1 VNVAAPVRPGPRASW
16 GSGALVRA
24 LVPALVA
31 IGIAV
36 AIVVFVRVAWDVP
49 TGVVVQGAIIGGLTS
64 LLALGLALIW
74 RANRVLNFAAGD
86 LGTMP
91 ATLAVLFTVSTVGL
105 SWWAGL
111 AIGLAAAIGL
121 GVIVEI
127 VIVRR
132 FTRSPR
138 LVLSVATIGLAQVLA
153 AGALLLPR
161 WFTLTGSGPPAPF
174 DLDVTIAPI
183 TFGGADV
190 VAVVVI
196 PLVFVGLAM
205 FLTRSNLGIAVRA
218 GADRADRAATLGIPM
233 RRLNTVVWVLA
244 TVLAFLAVYLRA
256 GIVGLPL
263 GAVLGPTILLR
274 ALAAAVIG
282 RMERLTV
289 IALAAVLLGIVEQ
302 AVTWHWQEPAYVD
315 PVLFVVVLGAL
326 VLTRVRSGRG
336 LEASTWQ
343 TTREVR
349 PVPRQLARLPEVR
362 AMRWGIAA
370 LVVGLLVAAPAVLS
384 ESKTNLAS
392 AIVIF
397 AIIGMSLV
405 VLTGWAGQVSL
416 GQMAFAGIGAAVAGA
431 VTARLHWDLS
441 LGLLLGAL
449 VGAGAAFLI
458 GLPALRRRGL
468 TLAVTSLAFALM
480 TSAYLLNQGFFGKGT
495 TLDWLPPDR
504 IDRTP
509 LFGEIGLHGEARFYY
524 LCVAGLAL
532 AYAVVRGLRRTR
544 TGRVLVAI
552 RENEP
557 ATESFGVHA
566 QRTTLFAFACSGFL
580 AAFAGALFVHQ
591 QSGLTPGPYRPEQSL
606 EVFTMA
612 VIGGLGSA
620 PGALLGATYV
630 RGADYFL
637 ASEWQILA
645 TGIGLLAVLMLFPG
659 GLGGALADARDWF
672 FRRVARRRDIAVTSL
687 TTGDASDPPA
697 DASLPRVTN
706 TSQAPSHVSTAPP
719 ARPLGEAAAMLEVRD
734 LSVAYDGV
742 AVLHGVD
749 LEVGVGEIVALLG
762 TNGAGKSTVLR
773 AVAGLAPV
781 TAGRVDVDG
790 ADVTNARPEV
800 LATLGV
806 ASAPGGVGIF
816 PSLTVTEHLRLAA
829 WTRRGDPAATRT
841 AADDA
846 LQRFPELDER
856 LTARAGDLSGGQQ
869 QMLNL
874 AMALVAR
881 PRLLLL
887 DELSLGL
894 APIVVT
900 RLLQVVRDMAA
911 TGTTVLLVEQ
921 SVPLA
926 LEVAARAYFLEKG
939 AVRFAGPTQ
948 ELLDRPD
955 LVRAVF
961 LDRGDTPARPAPAR
975 VAPPDA
981 PIRLEVRG
989 INKAFGGVVALDDIS
1004 FDVHD
1009 GEILGV
1015 LGPNG
1020 AGKTTLFDVISG
1032 FLRADTGTVRLFDG
1046 TVTRE
1051 LEHLRAPVR
1060 AQHGLGRS
1068 FQDARLFPALTVSET
1083 LAVACED
1090 LVPVRDP
1097 IAAALHLPAVARSE
1111 TEIAARVDEL
1121 LDRFGLTDRRDTFVR
1136 ELSTGTRRVLDLAC
1150 VVAPGPRLLLL
1161 DEPSAGLARSEVD
1174 ELAPLLLRIRAD
1186 LETTLVV
1193 IEHDLALLQ
1202 SVADRLLALDVGRVV
1217 ATGAPSE
1224 VLHDPAV
1231 VAAYVGTPTE
1241 APAP

>member
-1 VNVAAPVRPGPRASW
+1 MSTPAPAPVRAPVRAGVERSR
-16 GSGALVRA
+16 ALVHPA
-24 LVPALVA
+24 LVPAVIA
-31 IGIAV
+31 IAV
-36 AIVVFVRVAWDVP
+36 IAFVRIAWDVP
-49 TGVVVQGAIIGGLTS
+49 SGVVVQGAIIGGLTS
-64 LLALGLALIW
+64 LLALGLALVW

-91 ATLAVLFTVSTVGL
+91 ATLAVLLTVSTVGL

-121 GVIVEI
+121 GVLVE
-127 VIVRR
+127 VFIVRR

-161 WFTLTGSGPPAPF
+161 WFTLPGGAPPTPF
-174 DLDVTIAPI
+174 DADITISPI

-190 VAVVVI
+190 VAVVLI
-196 PLVFVGLAM
+196 PLVFAGLAL

-256 GIVGLPL
+256 GVVGLPL
-263 GAVLGPTILLR
+263 GEVLGPTILLR

-315 PVLFVVVLGAL
+315 PVLFVVVLLAL
-326 VLTRVRSGRG
+326 VVTRVRPGREP
-336 LEASTWQ
+336 EASTWQ

-349 PVPRQLARLPEVR
+349 PVPRALARLPEVR
-362 AMRWGIAA
+362 AMRWGITA
-370 LVVGLLVAAPAVLS
+370 LVVGALLVAPALLS

-431 VTARLHWDLS
+431 VTARLHWDLAF
-441 LGLLLGAL
+441 GLLLGGL
-449 VGAGAAFLI
+449 VGAGVAFLI

-480 TSAYLLNQGFFGKGT
+480 TSSYLLNRGFFGSGT
-495 TLDWLPPDR
+495 TFDWLPADR
-504 IDRTP
+504 IDRAP

-552 RENEP
+552 RENEDS
-557 ATESFGVHA
+557 AESFGIHA

-591 QSGLTPGPYRPEQSL
+591 QSGLTLGPYRPEQSL

-620 PGALLGATYV
+620 PGALLGAVYV

-637 ASEWQILA
+637 TSEWQILA
-645 TGIGLLAVLMLFPG
+645 TGVGLLVVLMLLPG
-659 GLGGALADARDWF
+659 GLGGGLADARDWF
-672 FRRVARRRDIAVTSL
+672 LRRVARRRGIAVTSL
-687 TTGDASDPPA
+687 TTDDGA
-697 DASLPRVTN
+697 
-706 TSQAPSHVSTAPP
+706 APSGAEGRDDQPIVRARTEPEVGGAP
-719 ARPLGEAAAMLEVRD
+719 ALLEIRD
-734 LSVAYDGV
+734 LDVAYNGV
-742 AVLHGVD
+742 RVLHGVD
-749 LEVGVGEIVALLG
+749 LDVGRGEIVALLG

-773 AVAGLAPV
+773 AVSGLAPV
-781 TAGRVDVDG
+781 TAGHVQIEG
-790 ADVTNARPEV
+790 ADVTNARPDA
-800 LATLGV
+800 LAALGV

-816 PSLTVTEHLRLAA
+816 PSLTVAEHLRLAA
-829 WTRRGDPAATRT
+829 WTHRGEPDAMRSATE
-841 AADDA
+841 DA
-846 LQRFPELDER
+846 LARFPELGDR
-856 LTARAGDLSGGQQ
+856 LAARAGDLSGGQQ

-894 APIVVT
+894 APVIVT
-900 RLLQVVRDMAA
+900 RLLDVVRDMAA
-911 TGTTVLLVEQ
+911 AGTTVLIVEQ

-939 AVRFAGPTQ
+939 AVRFAGPTR

-961 LDRGDTPARPAPAR
+961 LDRGDASVPPGPVRAAPSA
-975 VAPPDA
+975 DA
-981 PIRLEVRG
+981 VRLEARG
-989 INKAFGGVVALDDIS
+989 ITKTFGGVVALDDVS
-1004 FDVHD
+1004 FDVYD

-1032 FLRADTGTVRLFDG
+1032 FLRADAGTVRLSDG
-1046 TVTRE
+1046 ATFRA
-1051 LEHLRAPVR
+1051 LERFGAPAR
-1060 AQHGLGRS
+1060 AQQGLGRS
-1068 FQDARLFPALTVSET
+1068 FQDARLFPALTVAET

-1090 LVPVRDP
+1090 LVSVRDP

-1111 TEIAARVDEL
+1111 VEIEARVDEL
-1121 LDRFGLTDRRDTFVR
+1121 LERFGLTDRRDTFVR

-1150 VVAPGPRLLLL
+1150 VVAPNPRVLLL
-1161 DEPSAGLARSEVD
+1161 DEPSAGLAHSEVD
-1174 ELAPLLLRIRAD
+1174 QLAPMLLAIRAE

-1202 SVADRLLALDVGRVV
+1202 SISDRLLALDVGRVI
-1217 ATGAPSE
+1217 ATGPPGE

-1231 VAAYVGTPTE
+1231 IAAYVGSSTEVPTP
-1241 APAP
+1241 

>member
-1 VNVAAPVRPGPRASW
+1 MSTPAPVRRGTHPLRGPQAP
-16 GSGALVRA
+16 ALSPA
-24 LVPALVA
+24 LVPTLVA
-31 IGIAV
+31 IGIIA
-36 AIVVFVRVAWDVP
+36 FVRVAWDVP
-49 TGVVVQGAIIGGLTS
+49 SGVVVQGAIIGGLTS
-64 LLALGLALIW
+64 LLALGLALVW
-74 RANRVLNFAAGD
+74 RANRVINFAAGD
-86 LGTMP
+86 LGAMP
-91 ATLAVLFTVSTVGL
+91 ATLAVLFTVSTLGL

-121 GVIVEI
+121 GVVVEI

-161 WFTLTGSGPPAPF
+161 WFTLPGGAPPSPF

-183 TFGGADV
+183 TFGGADI

-196 PLVFVGLAM
+196 PLVFVGLAL
-205 FLTRSNLGIAVRA
+205 FLTRSNVGIAVRA
-218 GADRADRAATLGIPM
+218 GAERADRAATLGIPM

-263 GAVLGPTILLR
+263 GEVLGPTILLR

-289 IALAAVLLGIVEQ
+289 IALAAVLLGVVEQ
-302 AVTWHWQEPAYVD
+302 AVIWHWHEPAYVD

-326 VLTRVRSGRG
+326 VLTRVRKGRAA
-336 LEASTWQ
+336 EASTWQ

-349 PVPRQLARLPEVR
+349 PIPRELARLPEVR
-362 AMRWGIAA
+362 AMRWGVAA
-370 LVVGLLVAAPAVLS
+370 LVVGLLLAVPAALS

-441 LGLLLGAL
+441 IGLLLGAL
-449 VGAGAAFLI
+449 VGAGVAFLI

-480 TSAYLLNQGFFGKGT
+480 TSAYLLNRGFFGEGT
-495 TLDWLPPDR
+495 TFDWLPPDR

-509 LFGEIGLHGEARFYY
+509 LFGEIGLHGETRFYY
-524 LCVAGLAL
+524 LCVVGLAL
-532 AYAVVRGLRRTR
+532 AYAIVRGLRRTR

-552 RENEP
+552 RENEQS
-557 ATESFGVHA
+557 AESFGVHA
-566 QRTTLFAFACSGFL
+566 NRTTLFAFACSGFL

-591 QSGLTPGPYRPEQSL
+591 QSGLTAGPYHPEQSL
-606 EVFTMA
+606 QVFTMA

-620 PGALLGATYV
+620 PGALLGAAYV

-645 TGIGLLAVLMLFPG
+645 TGAGLLAVLMVLPG
-659 GLGGALADARDWF
+659 GLGGAVADGRDWF
-672 FRRVARRRDIAVTSL
+672 LRRVARRRGLTVASL
-687 TTGDASDPPA
+687 TT
-697 DASLPRVTN
+697 ASLTTDATPDGMPDVDIGQSETTPTRSET
-706 TSQAPSHVSTAPP
+706 PAPP
-719 ARPLGEAAAMLEVRD
+719 DGESPPMLEVRG
-734 LSVAYDGV
+734 LNVAYDGV
-742 AVLHGVD
+742 PVLHGVD
-749 LEVGVGEIVALLG
+749 LHVGVGEIVALLG

-781 TAGRVDVDG
+781 TAGHVSVAG
-790 ADVTNARPEV
+790 ADVTNARPDR
-800 LATLGV
+800 LAALGV

-816 PSLTVTEHLRLAA
+816 PSLTVAEHLRLAA
-829 WTRRGDPAATRT
+829 WTRRGDPDAVRNAT
-841 AADDA
+841 DDA
-846 LQRFPELDER
+846 LQRFPELSDR

-894 APIVVT
+894 APVVVT
-900 RLLQVVRDMAA
+900 RLLDVVRDLAA
-911 TGTTVLLVEQ
+911 GGTTVLLVEQ

-939 AVRFAGPTQ
+939 AVRFAGPTRD
-948 ELLDRPD
+948 LLDRPD

-961 LDRGDTPARPAPAR
+961 LDRGDARAPAAPGR
-975 VAPPDA
+975 VAPSDA
-981 PIRLEVRG
+981 PVRLEVRG
-989 INKAFGGVVALDDIS
+989 ITKTFGGVVALDDVS
-1004 FDVHD
+1004 FDVND
-1009 GEILGV
+1009 GEILGI

-1032 FLRADTGTVRLFDG
+1032 FLRADAGTVRLYDG
-1046 TVTRE
+1046 TVAHE
-1051 LEHLRAPVR
+1051 LDRFRAAVR

-1083 LAVACED
+1083 IAVACED
-1090 LVPVRDP
+1090 LVAVRDP

-1111 TEIAARVDEL
+1111 AETAARVDDL
-1121 LDRFGLTDRRDTFVR
+1121 LERFGLATRHDTFVH
-1136 ELSTGTRRVLDLAC
+1136 ELSTGMRRVLDLAC
-1150 VVAPGPRLLLL
+1150 VVAPNPRVLLL
-1161 DEPSAGLARSEVD
+1161 DEPSAGLARREAD
-1174 ELAPLLLRIRAD
+1174 ELAPILLGIRAD

-1193 IEHDLALLQ
+1193 IEHDLALLE
-1202 SVADRLLALDVGRVV
+1202 SVSDRLLALDVGRII
-1217 ATGAPSE
+1217 ANGAPSS

-1231 VAAYVGTPTE
+1231 VAAYVGTPAE
-1241 APAP
+1241 SPAP

>member
-1 VNVAAPVRPGPRASW
+1 
-16 GSGALVRA
+16 
-24 LVPALVA
+24 
-31 IGIAV
+31 
-36 AIVVFVRVAWDVP
+36 
-49 TGVVVQGAIIGGLTS
+49 
-64 LLALGLALIW
+64 
-74 RANRVLNFAAGD
+74 
-86 LGTMP
+86 
-91 ATLAVLFTVSTVGL
+91 
-105 SWWAGL
+105 
-111 AIGLAAAIGL
+111 
-121 GVIVEI
+121 
-127 VIVRR
+127 
-132 FTRSPR
+132 
-138 LVLSVATIGLAQVLA
+138 
-153 AGALLLPR
+153 
-161 WFTLTGSGPPAPF
+161 
-174 DLDVTIAPI
+174 
-183 TFGGADV
+183 
-190 VAVVVI
+190 
-196 PLVFVGLAM
+196 
-205 FLTRSNLGIAVRA
+205 
-218 GADRADRAATLGIPM
+218 
-233 RRLNTVVWVLA
+233 
-244 TVLAFLAVYLRA
+244 
-256 GIVGLPL
+256 VGLPL
-263 GAVLGPTILLR
+263 GEVLGPTILLR

-302 AVTWHWQEPAYVD
+302 AVIWHWHEPAYVD

-326 VLTRVRSGRG
+326 VLTRVRPGRAT
-336 LEASTWQ
+336 EASTWQ

-349 PVPRQLARLPEVR
+349 PTPRELARLPEVR
-362 AMRWGIAA
+362 AMRWGVAA
-370 LVVGLLVAAPAVLS
+370 LVVGLLLAAPAALS
-384 ESKTNLAS
+384 ESRTNLAS

-441 LGLLLGAL
+441 IGLLLGAL
-449 VGAGAAFLI
+449 MGAGIAFLI

-480 TSAYLLNQGFFGKGT
+480 TSAYLLNRGFFGEGT

-509 LFGEIGLHGEARFYY
+509 LFGQIGLHGETRFYY
-524 LCVAGLAL
+524 LCVVGLAL
-532 AYAVVRGLRRTR
+532 AYAIVRGLRQTR

-552 RENEP
+552 RENEHS
-557 ATESFGVHA
+557 AESFGVHA

-591 QSGLTPGPYRPEQSL
+591 QSGLTTGPYHPEQSL

-620 PGALLGATYV
+620 PGALLGAAYV

-637 ASEWQILA
+637 PSEWQILA
-645 TGIGLLAVLMLFPG
+645 TGAGLLAVLMLLPG
-659 GLGGALADARDWF
+659 GLGGAVADGRDWF
-672 FRRVARRRDIAVTSL
+672 LRRVARRRGLTVASL
-687 TTGDASDPPA
+687 TTDETPDRVAGVDAGHPGVAPTELEVPTPP
-697 DASLPRVTN
+697 VGE
-706 TSQAPSHVSTAPP
+706 V
-719 ARPLGEAAAMLEVRD
+719 PLMLEVRD
-734 LSVAYDGV
+734 LTVAYDGV
-742 AVLHGVD
+742 PVLHGVD
-749 LEVGVGEIVALLG
+749 LDVGVGEIVALLG

-781 TAGRVDVDG
+781 TTGHVRFAGT
-790 ADVTNARPEV
+790 DVTNARPEA

-816 PSLTVTEHLRLAA
+816 PSLTVAEHLRLAA
-829 WTRRGDPAATRT
+829 WTRRGDPDAVRGAT
-841 AADDA
+841 DDA
-846 LQRFPELDER
+846 LQRFPELDDR

-894 APIVVT
+894 APVVVT
-900 RLLQVVRDMAA
+900 RLLEVVRDLASG
-911 TGTTVLLVEQ
+911 GTTVLLVEQ

-939 AVRFAGPTQ
+939 AVRFAGPTR

-961 LDRGDTPARPAPAR
+961 LDRGHAPVPAARERAAPAE
-975 VAPPDA
+975 APV
-981 PIRLEVRG
+981 RLEVRG
-989 INKAFGGVVALDDIS
+989 ISKTFGGVVALDDVS

-1009 GEILGV
+1009 SEILGI

-1020 AGKTTLFDVISG
+1020 AGKTTLFDVICG
-1032 FLRADTGTVRLFDG
+1032 FLRADAGTVRLYDG
-1046 TVTRE
+1046 TVARE
-1051 LEHLRAPVR
+1051 LDRFRAPAR

-1090 LVPVRDP
+1090 LVAVRDP

-1111 TEIAARVDEL
+1111 AEIRARVDEL
-1121 LDRFGLTDRRDTFVR
+1121 LVRFGLSARRDTFVR

-1150 VVAPGPRLLLL
+1150 VVAPNPRVLLL
-1161 DEPSAGLARSEVD
+1161 DEPSAGLARSEAD
-1174 ELAPLLLRIRAD
+1174 ELAPVLLRIRAD
-1186 LETTLVV
+1186 LGTTLVV

-1202 SVADRLLALDVGRVV
+1202 SISDRLVALDVGRVI

-1231 VAAYVGTPTE
+1231 VAAYVGSTAE

>member
-1 VNVAAPVRPGPRASW
+1 
-16 GSGALVRA
+16 
-24 LVPALVA
+24 
-31 IGIAV
+31 
-36 AIVVFVRVAWDVP
+36 
-49 TGVVVQGAIIGGLTS
+49 
-64 LLALGLALIW
+64 
-74 RANRVLNFAAGD
+74 
-86 LGTMP
+86 
-91 ATLAVLFTVSTVGL
+91 
-105 SWWAGL
+105 
-111 AIGLAAAIGL
+111 
-121 GVIVEI
+121 
-127 VIVRR
+127 
-132 FTRSPR
+132 
-138 LVLSVATIGLAQVLA
+138 
-153 AGALLLPR
+153 
-161 WFTLTGSGPPAPF
+161 
-174 DLDVTIAPI
+174 
-183 TFGGADV
+183 
-190 VAVVVI
+190 
-196 PLVFVGLAM
+196 
-205 FLTRSNLGIAVRA
+205 
-218 GADRADRAATLGIPM
+218 
-233 RRLNTVVWVLA
+233 LA

-315 PVLFVVVLGAL
+315 PILFVVVLGAL
-326 VLTRVRSGRG
+326 VLTRVRSGRAM
-336 LEASTWQ
+336 EASTWQ

-349 PVPRQLARLPEVR
+349 PVPRQLVRLPEVR

-370 LVVGLLVAAPAVLS
+370 LVVGLLVGAPAMLS

-449 VGAGAAFLI
+449 VGAGVAFLI
-458 GLPALRRRGL
+458 GPPALRRRGL

-480 TSAYLLNQGFFGKGT
+480 TSAYLLNRGFFGEGT
-495 TLDWLPPDR
+495 TFDWLPPDR

-509 LFGEIGLHGEARFYY
+509 LFGQIGLHGETRFYY
-524 LCVAGLAL
+524 LCVVGLAL

-544 TGRVLVAI
+544 TGRVLVAT

-557 ATESFGVHA
+557 AAESFGVHA

-591 QSGLTPGPYRPEQSL
+591 QSGLTAGPYHPEQSL

-620 PGALLGATYV
+620 PGALLGAAYV

-645 TGIGLLAVLMLFPG
+645 TGVGLLAVLMLLPG
-659 GLGGALADARDWF
+659 GLGGAIADARDWF
-672 FRRVARRRDIAVTSL
+672 LRRVAQRRGIAVTSL
-687 TTGDASDPPA
+687 TTADDSEPVAHASLPASRAAPPA
-697 DASLPRVTN
+697 DN
-706 TSQAPSHVSTAPP
+706 
-719 ARPLGEAAAMLEVRD
+719 AAAMLVIRN

-742 AVLHGVD
+742 PVLRDID
-749 LEVGVGEIVALLG
+749 LEVGPGEIVALLG

-773 AVAGLAPV
+773 AIAGLAPV
-781 TAGRVDVDG
+781 TRGKISLDG
-790 ADVTNARPEV
+790 ADVTNARPDV

-829 WTRRGDPAATRT
+829 WTRRSDPGAVST

-846 LQRFPELDER
+846 LQRFPELADR
-856 LTARAGDLSGGQQ
+856 LAARAGDLSGGQQ

-874 AMALVAR
+874 AMALIAR

-900 RLLQVVRDMAA
+900 RLLQVVREMAA
-911 TGTTVLLVEQ
+911 NGTTVLLVEQ

-961 LDRGDTPARPAPAR
+961 LDRGNTPARPAPAR
-975 VAPPDA
+975 VTQPDA

-989 INKAFGGVVALDDIS
+989 ITKTFGGVIALDDVS

-1032 FLRADTGTVRLFDG
+1032 FLRADAGTVRLFDG

-1051 LEHLRAPVR
+1051 LEHLRAPAR

-1068 FQDARLFPALTVSET
+1068 FQDARLFPALTMGET

-1090 LVPVRDP
+1090 LVAVRDP
-1097 IAAALHLPAVARSE
+1097 IAAALHLPAIARSE
-1111 TEIAARVDEL
+1111 AEIETRGDEL

-1150 VVAPGPRLLLL
+1150 VVAPGPRVLLL

-1186 LETTLVV
+1186 LGTTLVV

-1202 SVADRLLALDVGRVV
+1202 SISDRLLALDVG
-1217 ATGAPSE
+1217 
-1224 VLHDPAV
+1224 
-1231 VAAYVGTPTE
+1231 
-1241 APAP
+1241 

>member
-1 VNVAAPVRPGPRASW
+1 VIP
-16 GSGALVRA
+16 A

-31 IGIAV
+31 IGIV
-36 AIVVFVRVAWDVP
+36 AFVRVAWDVP
-49 TGVVVQGAIIGGLTS
+49 SGVVVQGAIIGGLTS
-64 LLALGLALIW
+64 LLALGLALVW
-74 RANRVLNFAAGD
+74 RANRVINFAAGD
-86 LGTMP
+86 LGAMP

-111 AIGLAAAIGL
+111 AIGLATAIGL
-121 GVIVEI
+121 GVIVEV

-161 WFTLTGSGPPAPF
+161 WFTLPGAAPPSPF

-183 TFGGADV
+183 TFGGADI

-196 PLVFVGLAM
+196 PLVFVGLAL
-205 FLTRSNLGIAVRA
+205 FLTRSSLGIAVRA
-218 GADRADRAATLGIPM
+218 GAERADRAATLGIPI

-263 GAVLGPTILLR
+263 GEVLGPTILLR

-302 AVTWHWQEPAYVD
+302 AVIWHWHEPSYVD

-326 VLTRVRSGRG
+326 VLTRVRPGRAA
-336 LEASTWQ
+336 EASTWQ

-349 PVPRQLARLPEVR
+349 PIPRELARLPEVR
-362 AMRWGIAA
+362 AMRWGAAA
-370 LVVGLLVAAPAVLS
+370 LVVGLLIAVPTALS
-384 ESKTNLAS
+384 ESRTNLAS

-441 LGLLLGAL
+441 IGLLLGAL
-449 VGAGAAFLI
+449 VGAGVAFLI

-480 TSAYLLNQGFFGKGT
+480 TSAYLLNRGFFGEGT
-495 TLDWLPPDR
+495 TFDWLPPDR

-509 LFGEIGLHGEARFYY
+509 LFGEIGLHGETRFYY
-524 LCVAGLAL
+524 LCVVGLAL
-532 AYAVVRGLRRTR
+532 AYAIVRGLRRTR

-552 RENEP
+552 RENEHS
-557 ATESFGVHA
+557 AESFGVHA
-566 QRTTLFAFACSGFL
+566 NRTTLFAFACSGFL

-591 QSGLTPGPYRPEQSL
+591 QSGLTTGPYHPEQSL
-606 EVFTMA
+606 QVFTMA

-620 PGALLGATYV
+620 PGALLGAAYV

-637 ASEWQILA
+637 PAEWQILA
-645 TGIGLLAVLMLFPG
+645 TGAGLLAVLMLLPG
-659 GLGGALADARDWF
+659 GLGGALADGRDWF
-672 FRRVARRRDIAVTSL
+672 LRRVARRRGLTVASL
-687 TTGDASDPPA
+687 TADEAPDGAADIDLAPP
-697 DASLPRVTN
+697 
-706 TSQAPSHVSTAPP
+706 QTAPT
-719 ARPLGEAAAMLEVRD
+719 RPEMSTPPVGGSPPMLEVRN
-734 LSVAYDGV
+734 LSVAYDRV
-742 AVLHGVD
+742 PVLHGVD
-749 LEVGVGEIVALLG
+749 LDVGVGEIVALLG

-781 TAGRVDVDG
+781 TGGHVRVAG
-790 ADVTNARPEV
+790 ADVTHARPEA
-800 LATLGV
+800 LAELGV

-816 PSLTVTEHLRLAA
+816 PSLTVAEHLRLAA
-829 WTRRGDPAATRT
+829 WTRRGDPDAVRDATE
-841 AADDA
+841 DA
-846 LQRFPELDER
+846 WDRFPELSDR

-874 AMALVAR
+874 TMALVAR

-894 APIVVT
+894 APVVVT
-900 RLLQVVRDMAA
+900 RLLEVVRDLASG
-911 TGTTVLLVEQ
+911 GTTVLLVEQ

-939 AVRFAGPTQ
+939 AVRFAGPTR

-961 LDRGDTPARPAPAR
+961 LDRGGAPVRATAGR
-975 VAPPDA
+975 VVPSEAPV
-981 PIRLEVRG
+981 RLEVRG
-989 INKAFGGVVALDDIS
+989 ITKTFGGVVALDDVS
-1004 FDVHD
+1004 FDAHD
-1009 GEILGV
+1009 GEILGI

-1032 FLRADTGTVRLFDG
+1032 FLRADAGTVRLYDG
-1046 TVTRE
+1046 TVASE
-1051 LEHLRAPVR
+1051 LDHLRAPAR

-1068 FQDARLFPALTVSET
+1068 FQDARLFPALTVSEA

-1090 LVPVRDP
+1090 LVAVRDP

-1111 TEIAARVDEL
+1111 AETGARVDEL
-1121 LDRFGLTDRRDTFVR
+1121 LERFGLTARRDTFVR

-1150 VVAPGPRLLLL
+1150 VFAPNPRVLLL
-1161 DEPSAGLARSEVD
+1161 DEPSAGLARSEAD
-1174 ELAPLLLRIRAD
+1174 ELAPVLLRIRAD
-1186 LETTLVV
+1186 LGTTLVV

-1202 SVADRLLALDVGRVV
+1202 SVSDRLLALDVGRVI
-1217 ATGAPSE
+1217 ATGAPSD

-1231 VAAYVGTPTE
+1231 VAAYVGSTAE

>member
-1 VNVAAPVRPGPRASW
+1 VSISAPVRRRTPPLRGPA
-16 GSGALVRA
+16 VQA

-31 IGIAV
+31 I
-36 AIVVFVRVAWDVP
+36 AIIVFIRVAWDVP
-49 TGVVVQGAIIGGLTS
+49 SGVVVQGAIIGGLTS
-64 LLALGLALIW
+64 LLALGLALVW

-111 AIGLAAAIGL
+111 AIGLASAIGL
-121 GVIVEI
+121 GVVVE
-127 VIVRR
+127 VFIVRR

-161 WFTLTGSGPPAPF
+161 WFTLTGAPPPSPF

-183 TFGGADV
+183 TFGGADI

-196 PLVFVGLAM
+196 PFVFVGLAL
-205 FLTRSNLGIAVRA
+205 FLTRSNLGIALRA

-263 GAVLGPTILLR
+263 GEVLGPTILLR

-302 AVTWHWQEPAYVD
+302 AVIWHWQEPAYVD

-326 VLTRVRSGRG
+326 VLTRVRPGRAP
-336 LEASTWQ
+336 EASTWQ
-343 TTREVR
+343 ATREVR
-349 PVPRQLARLPEVR
+349 PVPRELARLPEVR
-362 AMRWGIAA
+362 AMRWGITV
-370 LVVGLLVAAPAVLS
+370 LVIGVLLAAPAVLS

-449 VGAGAAFLI
+449 VGAGVAFLI

-468 TLAVTSLAFALM
+468 TLAVMSLAFALM
-480 TSAYLLNQGFFGKGT
+480 TSGYLLNRGFFGEGT

-509 LFGEIGLHGEARFYY
+509 LFGQIGLHSETRFYY
-524 LCVAGLAL
+524 LCVVGLGL

-552 RENEP
+552 RENEHS
-557 ATESFGVHA
+557 AESFGVHA

-591 QSGLTPGPYRPEQSL
+591 QSGLSAGPYHPEQSL

-620 PGALLGATYV
+620 PGALLGAAYV

-637 ASEWQILA
+637 PSEWQILA
-645 TGIGLLAVLMLFPG
+645 TGAGLLAVLMVLPG
-659 GLGGALADARDWF
+659 GLGGALADGRDWF
-672 FRRVARRRDIAVTSL
+672 LRRVAHRRGIAVTSL
-687 TTGDASDPPA
+687 TTA
-697 DASLPRVTN
+697 DAPDPAAEGDLDDQGPVRISAVAPTPPVDELP
-706 TSQAPSHVSTAPP
+706 P
-719 ARPLGEAAAMLEVRD
+719 MLEVRD
-734 LSVAYDGV
+734 LSVAYDRV
-742 AVLHGVD
+742 PVLHGVD
-749 LEVGVGEIVALLG
+749 LDVGVGEIVALLG

-781 TAGRVDVDG
+781 SAGHVSVAG
-790 ADVTNARPEV
+790 ADVTNARPDT
-800 LATLGV
+800 LAALGV
-806 ASAPGGVGIF
+806 ACAPGGVGTF
-816 PSLTVTEHLRLAA
+816 PSLTVAEHLRLAA
-829 WTRRGDPAATRT
+829 WTRRGDRDAVRHATE
-841 AADDA
+841 DA
-846 LQRFPELDER
+846 LTRFPELSDR
-856 LTARAGDLSGGQQ
+856 LSARAGDLSGGQQ

-894 APIVVT
+894 APVVVT
-900 RLLQVVRDMAA
+900 RLLEVVRDMAA
-911 TGTTVLLVEQ
+911 SGTTVLLVEQ

-939 AVRFAGPTQ
+939 AVRFAGPTR

-961 LDRGDTPARPAPAR
+961 LERGDAPVRTTPGP
-975 VAPPDA
+975 VAPSEA
-981 PIRLEVRG
+981 PVRLEVHA
-989 INKAFGGVVALDDIS
+989 ITKTFGGVVALDDVS
-1004 FDVHD
+1004 FNVHD

-1032 FLRADTGTVRLFDG
+1032 FLGADAGTVRLYDATG
-1046 TVTRE
+1046 AHD
-1051 LEHLRAPVR
+1051 LERFRAPAR

-1090 LVPVRDP
+1090 LVGVRDP

-1111 TEIAARVDEL
+1111 AEIAVRVDEL
-1121 LDRFGLTDRRDTFVR
+1121 LERFGLTARRDTFVH

-1150 VVAPGPRLLLL
+1150 VVAPSPRVLLL

-1186 LETTLVV
+1186 LETALVV

-1202 SVADRLLALDVGRVV
+1202 SVSDRLLALDIGHVI

-1231 VAAYVGTPTE
+1231 VAAYVGSPAE
-1241 APAP
+1241 VPAP